1 MCCKVYRE
9 NQREVEKCTTSIVC
23 VSYESDISKTNISK
37 FQFDQESGRRRTT
50 LWMYYLQI
58 IIIYYFIIMIYN

>member
-23 VSYESDISKTNISK
+23 VSYESDFSKTSISK

-58 IIIYYFIIMIYN
+58 IIIYYYIMIYN

>member
-9 NQREVEKCTTSIVC
+9 NQRVVEKCTTSIVC
-23 VSYESDISKTNISK
+23 VSYESDISKTSISK

-58 IIIYYFIIMIYN
+58 IIIYYFIMIYN